1 MTIMTTIIKHFERG
15 AALAALVLFTSLP
28 ASAQVAVRKG
38 LTLDGARSI
47 ATAAATEARRLGA
60 GGAIAV
66 VDDGGNLL
74 YLERLDNTFPAAA
87 TVAFEKARTAATF
100 RKPTRDFEQAIAK
113 GRTSLVAVDVM
124 TPLQGGVPIV
134 VEGQVVGAIGVSG
147 AMSAQQDDDIA
158 TVAANA
164 TPSTAQTSAS
174 QTSAP
179 QGDRVVFIEAAKTAA
194 AFKKGQPLIETGA
207 FKVHASRREA
217 AGMAEV
223 HTRDTDVIYV
233 LEGRATVITGG
244 TVVDAKIT
252 APDELRGAR
261 IEGGTARTLAK
272 GDVLIVPEGVPHWFS
287 EVKGPLLYY
296 VVKVSLP
303 AGATH
308 GAVTA
313 AAMGGAR

>member
-1 MTIMTTIIKHFERG
+1 MTIMTTIIKQCGRG
-15 AALAALVLFTSLP
+15 AALAALVTFTSVP
-28 ASAQVAVRKG
+28 AFAQVAARKG

-47 ATAAATEARRLGA
+47 ATAAATEAKRLGA

-134 VEGQVVGAIGVSG
+134 IEGQVVGAIGVSG

-164 TPSTAQTSAS
+164 ASSTMSTAAMQ
-174 QTSAP
+174 
-179 QGDRVVFIEAAKTAA
+179 DKDVVFIEAAKTKA
-194 AFKKGQPLIETGA
+194 AFEKGMPLVETGA

-223 HTRDTDVIYV
+223 HARDTDVIYV
-233 LEGRATVITGG
+233 LEGKATVVTGG
-244 TVVDAKIT
+244 TVVGAKTT
-252 APDELRGAR
+252 APDELRGVR
-261 IEGGTARTLAK
+261 IEGGTARTLTK

-287 EVKGPLLYY
+287 EVNGPLLYY
-296 VVKVSLP
+296 VVKVTLP
-303 AGATH
+303 AGATS

-313 AAMGGAR
+313 AAMGGLR